1 MNIRLAESKDAFA
14 LSALLAELG
23 YADTAPFIERRL
35 AQLMIDETERLL
47 IAEHGNTVLGFLSL
61 HFIPQ
66 LALAGDF
73 ARISYFCI
81 AEGERSKG
89 AGQQLLQHAEQLAR
103 QNLARRVRYV
113 TPHFSSLPLM
123 LKQIPA
129 LTTVPAGL
137 ASGWVEHYGLQR
149 SAVPVSAPDFTL
161 SLMWNTRRSHDPAL
175 LWLLEKLR
183 GEMGKTGEDETTAS
197 ADWMSER
204 DQPTCQEREDF

>member
-35 AQLMIDETERLL
+35 AQLMADDTERLL
-47 IAEHGNTVLGFLSL
+47 MAEHGNTVLGFLSL

-89 AGQQLLQHAEQLAR
+89 AGQQLLQHAERLAAER
-103 QNLARRVRYV
+103 GCDRMEVHCHQRREKANAFYAREGYQESPRY
-113 TPHFSSLPLM
+113 HI
-123 LKQIPA
+123 KD
-129 LTTVPAGL
+129 LT
-137 ASGWVEHYGLQR
+137 
-149 SAVPVSAPDFTL
+149 
-161 SLMWNTRRSHDPAL
+161 
-175 LWLLEKLR
+175 
-183 GEMGKTGEDETTAS
+183 
-197 ADWMSER
+197 
-204 DQPTCQEREDF
+204 

>member
-14 LSALLAELG
+14 LGALLAELG

-35 AQLMIDETERLL
+35 TQLIADETEQLL

-89 AGQQLLQHAEQLAR
+89 AGQQLLQHAERLATER
-103 QNLARRVRYV
+103 GCDRMEVHCHQRREKANAFYAREGYSESPRY
-113 TPHFSSLPLM
+113 HI
-123 LKQIPA
+123 K
-129 LTTVPAGL
+129 
-137 ASGWVEHYGLQR
+137 E
-149 SAVPVSAPDFTL
+149 L
-161 SLMWNTRRSHDPAL
+161 S
-175 LWLLEKLR
+175 
-183 GEMGKTGEDETTAS
+183 
-197 ADWMSER
+197 
-204 DQPTCQEREDF
+204 